1 MRNVVLV
8 CLDTVREDTFRE
20 HATRLR
26 GRADVVLEG
35 CRAASSWSAPS
46 HASMFT
52 GRLAHEH
59 GVHAY
64 HRDFSGLTR
73 DDTFLGD
80 LPEHRAL
87 GTSANVWAGASFGF
101 DGLFDDFSEVSPD
114 QRFPQGIDV
123 ARFGQECEAE
133 GLAKQAAFLRAAVA
147 HDHPVKSLANGAL
160 VQLDDWFARAPVPKP
175 MDDGASILI
184 REALSQVAASTEPFA
199 LFVNFMDAHGPMRH
213 VRGYDRS
220 LHDAPNAWSS
230 ESTNWTETAA
240 RGDDALLERYRGLY
254 AAAVDYLDRRVCEFA
269 DRLHEATELETTVV
283 VTSDHGDNLARP
295 GEGTLWGHTESAL
308 TEGLLHVPGVVL
320 NAPALAR
327 DEPDGDGGGGADGDG
342 SGKSDDEGD
351 GRAPVTV
358 TEPFSHLALG
368 DLLVGYATGERRE
381 RALSGTPVLAE
392 RAGHSGKQHRMDE
405 RPPETNR
412 VLRAV
417 YESAERKVVYSPDD
431 GTAYRLDPARPCWQ
445 AEAGAVDGPDRAA
458 LDEAHFGEPIAA
470 FRRRARSDAG
480 EVSMTDDT
488 RDRLDHLGYL

>member
-64 HRDFSGLTR
+64 HREFSGLSR
-73 DDTFLGD
+73 ADTFLGD
-80 LPEHRAL
+80 LPDHRAL

-114 QRFPQGIDV
+114 QRFPEGIDV

-133 GLAKQAAFLRAAVA
+133 GLAKQAAFLRAALA
-147 HDHPVKSLANGAL
+147 HEHPAKSLANGAL
-160 VQLDDWFARAPVPKP
+160 VQLDDWFARAPVAKP
-175 MDDGASILI
+175 TDDGASILV
-184 REALSQVAASTEPFA
+184 REALSQVEASTEPFA

-230 ESTNWTETAA
+230 ESTNWTAAAA

-254 AAAVDYLDRRVCEFA
+254 AAAVDYLDRRVCAFV
-269 DRLHEATELETTVV
+269 DRLHEATDLETTVL

-295 GEGTLWGHTESAL
+295 GERDLWGHTESAL

-320 NAPALAR
+320 NAPA
-327 DEPDGDGGGGADGDG
+327 PDGGDAGAGDAVGEGGRGTT
-342 SGKSDDEGD
+342 
-351 GRAPVTV
+351 TV

-368 DLLVGYATGERRE
+368 DLLVGYANGERRE
-381 RALSGTPVLAE
+381 RALAGTPVLAE

-417 YESAERKVVYSPDD
+417 YESAERKVVYSPDA
-431 GTAYRLDPARPCWQ
+431 GEAYRLDPSRPCWQ
-445 AEAGAVDGPDRAA
+445 AEAGSVDEAERAA
-458 LDEAHFGEPIAA
+458 LDGARFGESIAA
-470 FRRRARSDAG
+470 FRRRAAADAG
-480 EVSMTDDT
+480 EVSMTAET
-488 RDRLDHLGYL
+488 RDRLDNLGYL